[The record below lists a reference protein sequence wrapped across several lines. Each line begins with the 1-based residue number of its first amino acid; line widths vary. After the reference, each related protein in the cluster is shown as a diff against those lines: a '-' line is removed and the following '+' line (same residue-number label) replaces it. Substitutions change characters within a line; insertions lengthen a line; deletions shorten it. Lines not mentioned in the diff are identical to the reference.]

1 MLQIPEQLELIP
13 AVAHLSLQVIPET
26 LNSKPQTLKPKY
38 PGLSTLPRLGIFG
51 SGLTVY
57 AP

>member
-1 MLQIPEQLELIP
+1 MLQIPQQLELIP
-13 AVAHLSLQVIPET
+13 AVAHLSLQVMLET
-26 LNSKPQTLKPKY
+26 LTSEPETLKPKY
-38 PGLSTLPRLGIFG
+38 PGLSTRPRLGIFG